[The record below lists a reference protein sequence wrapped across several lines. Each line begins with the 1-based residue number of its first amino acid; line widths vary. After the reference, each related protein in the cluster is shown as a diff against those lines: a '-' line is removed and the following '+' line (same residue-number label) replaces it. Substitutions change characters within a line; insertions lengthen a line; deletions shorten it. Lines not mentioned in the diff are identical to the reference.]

1 MHYRRFACFVLG
13 LWFAG
18 GLFMMMVATQNFR
31 AVDRLLA
38 APVPAATQQIDALG
52 KNEARMF
59 LRHQVGEQ
67 NRWYF
72 DTWEKLQLGL
82 GALLLLTLFFAAN
95 GKPSMVVLSLLMLV
109 AVGLQHW
116 LMTPQI
122 VELGRAIDFVPEAKP
137 SPERIR
143 LWDFHAAYTATEV
156 AKLGLGLFLTGRLLV
171 RRRRRS
177 RDVADE
183 IDSIND
189 ADNGHVDR

>member
-1 MHYRRFACFVLG
+1 
-13 LWFAG
+13 
-18 GLFMMMVATQNFR
+18 MMMMATQNFR

-38 APVPAATQQIDALG
+38 APAPAAALQVDALG

-116 LMTPQI
+116 AITPQI
-122 VELGRAIDFVPEAKP
+122 VELGRAIDFVPEAEP
-137 SPERIR
+137 SPDRIR
-143 LWDFHAAYTATEV
+143 LWDFHTAYSATEV
-156 AKLGLGLFLTGRLLV
+156 AKLGMGLFLTGRLLV

-183 IDSIND
+183 VDPVNH
-189 ADNGHVDR
+189 ADNSHVDR